1 MKKSKLIALFLTTS
15 LLAVGCQQSD
25 SGKVNELQKKLAESE
40 KKVEELS
47 AKLKEAGVE
56 NKEKEKE
63 TDAEKPGES
72 GFKEIEIG
80 ELKKVGPF
88 EVAAVY
94 FQGVDMI
101 PEGKQPS
108 AAESDMHL
116 EADIH
121 LIPEFAKQYGFG
133 NGEGIWP
140 AYLTVNYKVMQD
152 GKEITSGTMMPMNA
166 DDGAHYGTNIKK
178 DIIKVGKYKLVV
190 EIQPS
195 GDYLLHTDE
204 ETGVPVI
211 KESGKDGAAKYFQK
225 QVVEFDWDYTA
236 EQLQNR

>member
-1 MKKSKLIALFLTTS
+1 MKKSKLLLLVLATS
-15 LLAVGCQQSD
+15 VLAVGCQKND
-25 SGKVNELQKKLAESE
+25 SGKVAELEKKLTESQKQVE
-40 KKVEELS
+40 ELTLKLKESGAKVEEK
-47 AKLKEAGVE
+47 AE
-56 NKEKEKE
+56 
-63 TDAEKPGES
+63 DAEAPGES
-72 GFKEIEIG
+72 GFEEFPID

-121 LIPEFAKQYGFG
+121 LIPEFSKLYGFG
-133 NGEGIWP
+133 GGEGVWP

-166 DDGAHYGTNIKK
+166 DDGAHYGVNVKK

-195 GDYLLHTDE
+195 SDYLLHTDE

-211 KESGKDGAAKYFQK
+211 KESGKEGAAKYFQK

-236 EQLQNR
+236 QQLQNR